1 VHEVLTAGHVA
12 GLLVRID
19 DVPEG
24 LRILSEA
31 GIDATADDG
40 LIRVGLPPAEAA
52 RVTRTLADRG
62 LYLTELR
69 ADQADLETVFLELTG
84 GASTEGAR

>member
-1 VHEVLTAGHVA
+1 
-12 GLLVRID
+12 VRLD

-24 LRILSEA
+24 LRILGEA

-40 LIRVGLPPAEAA
+40 LIRVGLPPAERRPRDAHP
-52 RVTRTLADRG
+52 RRPR

-69 ADQADLETVFLELTG
+69 ADEADLETVFLELTS
-84 GASTEGAR
+84 GASTEGPR